1 VLVLYNLLMNYQPA
15 SGQSGGGADLPVGI
29 RELNTSDALERMLAE
44 EAARLDRAIGFST
57 PIRITNGDIEAKPQ
71 LGILIN
77 KKDIQNYLDKSQVHQ
92 MRDVIRVVLAHEKA
106 HWVQFRDPRYGFQIL
121 RWDLERKRIME
132 CQADIIAGKYWREAF
147 GIESF
152 KRLEANPLTSETA
165 SGKPQFYAK
174 DILQLAFDLGK
185 YETNSNSGKDTHP
198 SRQSRRVAF
207 RLGMAIGGLD
217 FANREIER
225 LYRQPASADR
235 DQLIQMY
242 RGSMNITMYK
252 TQFYPQQRDVL
263 DWSYWQASRIVH
275 YSSTA
280 SKDISVTVI
289 REKWSRD
296 PKRPYVTYSISF
308 QNTGT
313 RPIRSDFAIQCDAFP
328 KEDRQNTKESL
339 LIDSKSYRFT
349 LQPNEK
355 RTVRDSLMIALPN
368 DVDASQYVTVLTL
381 PPMPTSL
388 MRFEYADGQ
397 APDEGNSSQSAEFAT
412 KSTEP
417 IKNNLLPILTMYLG
431 ETKNGFR
438 KLVAGPSIRYLY
450 EVDTDRVVRYGFT
463 PYENL
468 IETKIIS
475 SASNRYPPYVAVTLF
490 QTLSAIERRNFF
502 ADLSRRLGATQGLT
516 RVPLTDGTDPDQ
528 VALFS
533 YVAADD
539 YYVALAW
546 IKDPNSRYEVMLVIR
561 PKPKP

>member
-1 VLVLYNLLMNYQPA
+1 MYYQPA
-15 SGQSGGGADLPVGI
+15 SGQSGGDLPAGI

-77 KKDIQNYLDKSQVHQ
+77 KKDIQKYFDKSQVHQ

-132 CQADIIAGKYWREAF
+132 CQADIIAGKCWREAF

-165 SGKPQFYAK
+165 SDKPQFYAK

-185 YETNSNSGKDTHP
+185 YETNSNNGNDTHP

-207 RLGMAIGGLD
+207 RLGMAVGGLD
-217 FANREIER
+217 FANREIDQ
-225 LYRQPASADR
+225 LSRQPASADR
-235 DQLIQMY
+235 DQLIQLY

-252 TQFYPQQRDVL
+252 TQFYPQQRDML

-275 YSSTA
+275 YSSSA
-280 SKDISVTVI
+280 SKDISITVN
-289 REKWSRD
+289 REKWSRN
-296 PKRPYVTYSISF
+296 PEHPYVTYSISF

-328 KEDRQNTKESL
+328 KDDRQDTKASL

-355 RTVRDSLMIALPN
+355 RTIRDSLMIALSN
-368 DVDASQYVTVLTL
+368 DVDASKYVTVLTL

-388 MRFEYADGQ
+388 MRFEYTDGR
-397 APDEGNSSQSAEFAT
+397 APGGGDLSQSAEFAT

-417 IKNNLLPILTMYLG
+417 IKNDLLPILTMYLG
-431 ETKNGFR
+431 ETKNGFQ

-450 EVDTDRVVRYGFT
+450 EVDTDRVVQYGFT

-475 SASNRYPPYVAVTLF
+475 SAYNRYSPYVAVTLL
-490 QTLSAIERRNFF
+490 QTLSPTERRNLFD
-502 ADLSRRLGATQGLT
+502 DLSRRLGATQGLT
-516 RVPLTDGTDPDQ
+516 RVPLTDGTDPNQ

-533 YVAADD
+533 YVGAED

-561 PKPKP
+561 PKP